1 MKIFLKMPYYIFK
14 PRPDIGVNSQFS
26 QLSTFVPTISVV
38 STMGPFITTLPLREE
53 Y

>member
-26 QLSTFVPTISVV
+26 QLSTFVPTILHSLTIGFY
-38 STMGPFITTLPLREE
+38 SSSGILYT
-53 Y
+53 